1 MICPKCKKTLAD
13 GSKFCCY
20 CGFAIPAPAAA
31 GGPQG
36 PAHMP
41 SETQVLPPNG
51 TQPASPDAT
60 VVLGPGG
67 NLPEQTPAAPGQ
79 AQTPRQAPSP
89 EQPPRPRPAPASGQ
103 APGPRRNPGYPPN
116 PNLRQNPNFRP
127 NPAPGQVPP
136 VPPAGRPPVK
146 KKNNKLYL
154 LLALGALLV
163 ILFLAA
169 AVGAYFFFFRAP
181 AGLADSELTGF
192 LPRDAVITSNET
204 EKKTQTVEYTYTK
217 RYTYCD
223 VKTSARLNFTY
234 SGSWTPD
241 PQEEVLNETEDWTRL
256 AGTWTEADGSGPAI
270 EITGFSSGTV
280 AGTVSYTD
288 TSSHSV
294 NFRDAFGDG
303 TATADPASGSSYYQF
318 TGRGDFQGSYLRI
331 ERGRGVFFN
340 NTQTAMEKDA
350 APLPPAPQTGSL
362 EIEHGGTTETVDPTQ
377 PTPTPA
383 ANTLL
388 ATAVLNVRP
397 EPNKDKEPI
406 ATVEVGTELTYT
418 GVSNGWYQVQYQ
430 GQTGY
435 VSADYI
441 QDLAEPGTV
450 LVLSANTELNVRSSP
465 TTDSQ
470 VLTTVKSGDRMV
482 SLGLSDGWYTIRY
495 NDGRAYVSADYV
507 TVVRTIN

>member
-13 GSKFCCY
+13 GSKFCCF
-20 CGFAIPAPAAA
+20 CGFAIAAPAAA
-31 GGPQG
+31 GPQRSAPM
-36 PAHMP
+36 PA
-41 SETQVLPPNG
+41 ETQVLSPKAPP
-51 TQPASPDAT
+51 APDAT
-60 VVLGPGG
+60 VVLGSGEDQPARK
-67 NLPEQTPAAPGQ
+67 QAPAAGPGP
-79 AQTPRQAPSP
+79 AQRPWQAPTP
-89 EQPPRPRPAPASGQ
+89 NQ
-103 APGPRRNPGYPPN
+103 APGPRRAPNYPPN
-116 PNLRQNPNFRP
+116 PNPRPNPNYPQNPNFRQ
-127 NPAPGQVPP
+127 NPPPGQVPP

-146 KKNNKLYL
+146 KKSNKFYL
-154 LLALGALLV
+154 LLALVIVLG

-169 AVGAYFFFFRAP
+169 AAGAYFFFFRTP
-181 AGLADSELTGF
+181 SGLADSELTGF